1 MQINRQKLFELEKEN
16 IKDKIAEITIDL
28 FHNGPTNDIYKALN
42 KVADMVNKLDK

>member
-28 FHNGPTNDIYKALN
+28 YHNGATNEIYKSLD
-42 KVADMVNKLDK
+42 KLIDMVNKLDK

>member
-28 FHNGPTNDIYKALN
+28 FHNGPTNEIYKALN
-42 KVADMVNKLDK
+42 TLTDMVNKLDK

>member
-28 FHNGPTNDIYKALN
+28 FHEGPTNEIYKALDN
-42 KVADMVNKLDK
+42 LIDMVKKLDK

>member
-28 FHNGPTNDIYKALN
+28 FHNGTTNEIYKALN
-42 KVADMVNKLDK
+42 KLTDMVNKLDK